1 MIGLVEAK
9 VRATAAVWPHSHLL
23 PRIPSA
29 PGWARFKMTAG
40 KRLES
45 MAPAAPRGKP
55 MCLVSESV

>member
-9 VRATAAVWPHSHLL
+9 VRATTRLWRQWPHAQLL

-40 KRLES
+40 KRLEYCNVYLTVLG
-45 MAPAAPRGKP
+45 PG
-55 MCLVSESV
+55 L